1 MLLMGDF
8 ERYSLHRFH
17 GGWRCQCVVPRT
29 VEISWIILLSTFFFL
44 ISQKKKWLD
53 NVKCKQ
59 NK

>member
-29 VEISWIILLSTFFFL
+29 VEISWIILLSTFFFGK
-44 ISQKKKWLD
+44 SKKNWLD